1 MKNKRIITILTIL
14 IVILT
19 GCKKDF
25 FDSVPKDLA
34 STDAIF
40 KNKTETENWLASVYS
55 ILVDPWANT
64 AGAGRYWAGFT
75 EELELNTPSVQA
87 SGLLSGVNG
96 INLWTSHYQ
105 GIRLANVFMKNV
117 DNSETNLLKEP
128 NGRELIVQYKGEA
141 RFLRAF
147 YYWNLMKLYGPVI
160 LRGDEIGKY
169 NDDYQIPRNSWKECI
184 DYVLAEMDSA
194 YVMVPDKY
202 LTSTGTEDAS
212 QSGRINKLV
221 INAVKSQV
229 LLFDASPLYNGNGDY
244 ANFKNDD
251 GKQLMNTTYDA
262 SKWAKAA
269 AAAKV
274 AIEHAKA
281 NGKNIFKVTNADP
294 FVAAFNSYRDLFLT
308 GWSTEG
314 IWTRAVTVYQTW
326 ENDAAPRAANGTT
339 TNAALSVPQEMVDR
353 YRMINGKAINEAGST
368 YTETG
373 FTATAKTGYY
383 VTGTSNMYVNR
394 EPRFYNSITFNGAAI
409 PFVARTGQT
418 YVQYWPEGNSGNGNG
433 SEVRFPRTGYLVR
446 KNTNPAR
453 NLSNNAGNVVRP
465 AMYIRLAEL
474 YLNYAEALNE
484 SDPGNADILTH
495 LNAIR
500 TRGGIPALS
509 AGLSQADMRKQ
520 IQMEKCIEMAYEGCR
535 FFDVRRWKIA
545 TTPEGRQ
552 GGDFTGMNVM
562 TGTGLTDVSFYVK
575 TRTSTRIWDNKYYIF
590 PILQSELN
598 KNFAMVQAPGY

>member
-1 MKNKRIITILTIL
+1 MKYLPIILVAAILTGFA
-14 IVILT
+14 

-55 ILVDPWANT
+55 TLVDPWANT
-64 AGAGRYWAGFT
+64 AGSGRYWAGYT

-87 SGLLSGVNG
+87 SGSLSGVNAG
-96 INLWTSHYQ
+96 VNLWTSHYQ
-105 GIRLANVFMKNV
+105 AIRMATIFMANV

-128 NGRELIVQYKGEA
+128 NGKELIVQFKGEA

-147 YYWNLMKLYGPVI
+147 YYWNLMKLNGPVI
-160 LRGDEIGKY
+160 LRGDDIGKY
-169 NDDYQIPRNSWKECI
+169 NDDYQIPRNTWKECI

-194 YVMVPDKY
+194 YSMVPDKY
-202 LTSTGTEDAS
+202 LTSTGSEDAS

-221 INAVKSQV
+221 IDAVKSQV

-244 ANFKNDD
+244 ANFKNED
-251 GKQLMNTTYDA
+251 GKLLMNTTYDA
-262 SKWAKAA
+262 GKWAKAA

-281 NGKNIFKVTNADP
+281 NGKSIFKVTHADP

-314 IWTRAVTVYQTW
+314 IWTRAVTAYQTW

-353 YRMINGKAINEAGST
+353 YRMINGRSIYEAGSA
-368 YTETG
+368 YNETG

-383 VTGTSNMYVNR
+383 VAGTSNMYVNR
-394 EPRFYNSITFNGAAI
+394 EPRFYNSITFNGASI

-453 NLSNNAGNVVRP
+453 NLSNNAGNVARP

-484 SDPGNADILTH
+484 SDPGNADILVH

-500 TRGGIPALS
+500 TRGGIPALA
-509 AGLSQADMRKQ
+509 AGLSQDEMRKQ
-520 IQMEKCIEMAYEGCR
+520 IQMERCIEMAYEGCR

-545 TTPEGRQ
+545 NTPEGRQ

-575 TRTSTRIWDNKYYIF
+575 TKTSTRIWDNKYYIF